1 MNIGENVRLAR
12 KNIGINQQ
20 SLADLVG
27 LSRATIVNIEKN
39 RHNLNS
45 DKIQEFCKVLS
56 VSPNYL
62 LGIDSVKESEYYWE
76 KKYVEVKSELDTL
89 KSNIRAIIKTVS
101 L

>member
-1 MNIGENVRLAR
+1 MNIGDNLRLAR
-12 KNIGINQQ
+12 KQRGLNQE
-20 SLADLVG
+20 SLGNLVG

-45 DKIQEFCKVLS
+45 DKIQQFCKILS
-56 VSPNYL
+56 VTPNYL
-62 LGIDSVKESEYYWE
+62 LGVTNELISEYYWE
-76 KKYVEVKSELDTL
+76 KKYLEAKSELDTL